1 MDFGKAFS
9 FPFEDPDW
17 VKKILLAALISL
29 IPIIGQ
35 IYLVGW
41 TLEVARRVI
50 RQYTRLLPDVEFSES
65 LILGFKSFVI
75 SFVYSLPAIILATPI
90 WLVPVIASSGNDS
103 NAMAALATIVAG
115 CCGGLIAIYGILL
128 ILLIPAAQGSFLAT
142 GEMSAAFHLKEILAL
157 FRAAPGAYLLAV
169 LGQLIAG
176 IITPIGGIACG
187 VGAAITAAYSLL
199 MVAHL
204 YGQAYNEASGHKLS

>member
-17 VKKILLAALISL
+17 IKKILLAALISL
-29 IPIIGQ
+29 IPIVGQ

-50 RQYTRLLPDVEFSES
+50 RQYSRLLPDVDFSES

-90 WLVPVIASSGNDS
+90 WLVPVIAGSGSNNDTMS
-103 NAMAALATIVAG
+103 ALATVVAV

-128 ILLIPAAQGSFLAT
+128 LLLIPVAHGNFLAT
-142 GEMSAAFHLKEILAL
+142 GELSAAFHLNEILKL
-157 FRAAPGAYLLAV
+157 FRAAPGAYLLVV

-176 IITPIGGIACG
+176 FIAPLGTIACG
-187 VGAAITAAYSLL
+187 VGALVTAAYSLL
-199 MVAHL
+199 MVSHL
-204 YGQAYNEASGHKLS
+204 YGQAYNEASSHKAV